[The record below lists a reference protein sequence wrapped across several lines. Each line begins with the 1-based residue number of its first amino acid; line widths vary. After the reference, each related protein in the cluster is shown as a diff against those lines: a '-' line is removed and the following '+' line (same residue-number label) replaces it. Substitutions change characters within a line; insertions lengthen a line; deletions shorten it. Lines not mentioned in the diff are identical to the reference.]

1 MSDINVGH
9 IEGKIGVNLT
19 ELDLLKETDSRT
31 MIDFESR
38 TVFENNKNNID
49 QDEIQDFFRSKLKF
63 FEPDLFSNK
72 NNILKNIDMNKID
85 VIKLRTMLGLTQQ
98 KFAERIGVNRRTVVN
113 WEGGSKIPDSKIK
126 LLESLLEEKRSVS
139 MAIPNSE
146 KIENIT
152 DSKSLDILNREILGL
167 QDHIET
173 LKGFLEEKN
182 KTAEFLK
189 NENTRLNEKIAL
201 YVNKEL

>member
-1 MSDINVGH
+1 MSNI
-9 IEGKIGVNLT
+9 
-19 ELDLLKETDSRT
+19 
-31 MIDFESR
+31 
-38 TVFENNKNNID
+38 VFEDNKNHLD
-49 QDEIQDFFRSKLKF
+49 QDEIQEFFRSKAKLF
-63 FEPDLFSNK
+63 VPDLFSNK
-72 NNILKNIDMNKID
+72 NNILKNIDMNNID
-85 VIKLRTMLGLTQQ
+85 VIKLRAMLGLTQQ

-126 LLESLLEEKRSVS
+126 LFESLLEEERSVS

-146 KIENIT
+146 KNENIT
-152 DSKSLDILNREILGL
+152 DSKSLDILNREILVL

-189 NENTRLNEKIAL
+189 NENTRLNEKLAL